1 MERILCLV
9 LDEEAK
15 IKLPLFEGT
24 PDEIDQYTTKFANAE
39 DLRKKYKVQIDNFL
53 EENKEFL
60 ESRDPEKKKY
70 NGRIVVLEN
79 QNGIY
84 EQKRVLFKKHLI
96 AFKNF
101 IYKDRATMQEF
112 VHLQNIGYTQHNKKK
127 LLTSFVINKISYSG
141 NYQYKTKV
149 EEIRRDINAS
159 SAFYDIVRIIIKAY
173 KHQRELRPNLPT
185 IEAIYQEYVE
195 TKKQQKEE
203 RDAKKR
209 ADKEK
214 LEELKEALSSH
225 AFKPHVRPNNDDEE
239 IEFVINGI
247 KYNADELHLFDL
259 EDIDVETS
267 NIIPDGMGIDEKTHK

>member
-127 LLTSFVINKISYSG
+127 LLTSFVINKI
-141 NYQYKTKV
+141 
-149 EEIRRDINAS
+149 I
-159 SAFYDIVRIIIKAY
+159 
-173 KHQRELRPNLPT
+173 L
-185 IEAIYQEYVE
+185 
-195 TKKQQKEE
+195 
-203 RDAKKR
+203 
-209 ADKEK
+209 
-214 LEELKEALSSH
+214 
-225 AFKPHVRPNNDDEE
+225 
-239 IEFVINGI
+239 
-247 KYNADELHLFDL
+247 
-259 EDIDVETS
+259 
-267 NIIPDGMGIDEKTHK
+267 